1 MSRRPLR
8 YTTRSLMSRS
18 IIKTDAAPAAIGPY
32 SQAVRAGNTVYLS
45 GQIPLDPATQELALG
60 DIELQARRVFSNLK
74 AVAGAAGGSLNHAV
88 RVTIYLIDLAQFAVV
103 NKVMAEFFAE
113 PYPARVTIGVAS
125 LPRGVGIE
133 VDCVLVL

>member
-1 MSRRPLR
+1 
-8 YTTRSLMSRS
+8 MSRS

-45 GQIPLDPATQELALG
+45 GQIPLDPATQELVLG
-60 DIELQARRVFSNLK
+60 DIELQARRVFGNLK